1 MGKSIQVASLLRE
14 HNLLQLAYDSAIMA
28 EKRQPIQRV
37 AFGQVLD
44 FSDKIYMFANLD
56 KTFFLPLSE
65 EGNTDPIVISASVVI
80 YCAKNNEY
88 IYLGM
93 KYIAS
98 DIETVYTKDSG
109 LESDPVYKS
118 AWKPI

>member
-56 KTFFLPLSE
+56 HLFIHDNF
-65 EGNTDPIVISASVVI
+65 VI
-80 YCAKNNEY
+80 YMGFHADLY
-88 IYLGM
+88 TG
-93 KYIAS
+93 S
-98 DIETVYTKDSG
+98 DSSP
-109 LESDPVYKS
+109 ESLV
-118 AWKPI
+118 